1 MKNTSLLKFEF
12 KKLLGHRYLVIFIV
26 SCLIINGVICYL
38 NADRTPE
45 TTYVQQMLSE
55 YEEDAEP
62 FLEAWREI
70 KQIES
75 DYDKLYVAYIK
86 GQIPEEPQLIYPC
99 NYSGKEDLNDDVLL
113 RRLFDCVARE
123 DEYRSEVEQYVNQAK
138 INKDELL
145 YSYGG
150 LDKSSFAYQ
159 KQALIEHGYTQVLE
173 QTQLFPEAGNGWNQ
187 LFAYDAVNIWML
199 LAVIAGTITLV
210 LSEQGNASM
219 ILRCS
224 KKGRFHTAFAKSMAL
239 LSWVFIV
246 LFLFTATTMLAILFK
261 SGGYSSL
268 TNSIAI
274 FEEYTAIPIALTVGE
289 FLGLT
294 LAVRFLAL
302 CAVGVVCACICIWL
316 RSISLSFAT
325 TITAVGIQY
334 VMFLFGQ
341 TESIQYLNIVGAM
354 SLSSTL
360 STFRCASLFGYAIEF
375 LPLLLFCGLAVA
387 IIGSITFQYLFCNIR
402 LSISRRGLLTQVK
415 RTLVTQIELFQSKF
429 TSKSTTR
436 KRHLFSA
443 NLFAYEWRKAFTSRG
458 VLLLLFL
465 AVVFKLSAAYV
476 QFDSQNTYSLMLYSR
491 YIDEVQGEQTDEKR
505 EYIESELKR
514 IESILDEF
522 PQKKQEFYSGNLSYD
537 QYSMVLEEYN
547 LASSS
552 EEVAERVMFHS
563 EYLDWLADHRNVNAH
578 YLYDIDWIRLFEVG
592 SDVILIALL
601 AYLSAGVFSDEYT
614 KLSGEGNRMLM
625 ISATKKGRTNL
636 YRHKLSF
643 SLLISLIITL
653 LFNSVDGLCIVQN
666 FNLPNGESPLLSLE
680 RFGDIEYS
688 GSIYQFITT
697 TWVIQLFVALI
708 VAGIVALLGA
718 LIKNKLYTLLSSF
731 SLLFIPYLF
740 KKIGLSQFAYFDIS
754 NGFDAEQLWLLA
766 SKQDVLKDYT
776 YILLYFIVLLSIFAA
791 LLLITYRRA
800 HKNKS

>member
-38 NADRTPE
+38 NADRAPE

-55 YEEDAEP
+55 YEKDEEP

-145 YSYGG
+145 SSYGG

-289 FLGLT
+289 FWGLT

-325 TITAVGIQY
+325 MITAIGIQY

-341 TESIQYLNIVGAM
+341 TESIQYLNIVGTM

-360 STFRCASLFGYAIEF
+360 SSFRCASLFGYAIEF

-443 NLFAYEWRKAFTSRG
+443 NLFAYEWRKAFISRG

-476 QFDSQNTYSLMLYSR
+476 QFDSQNTYSLMLYSH

-505 EYIESELKR
+505 EYIEAEIKR
-514 IESILDEF
+514 IDTILDKF

-552 EEVAERVMFHS
+552 EEVAERVMTHS
-563 EYLDWLADHRNVNAH
+563 EYLDWLANYRNVNAC
-578 YLYDIDWIRLFEVG
+578 YLYDIDWLRLFETG
-592 SDVILIALL
+592 ADIILIALL

-625 ISATKKGRTNL
+625 ISATKKGRTDL

-653 LFNSVDGLCIVQN
+653 LYNVIDGWCIVRN
-666 FNLPNGESPLLSLE
+666 FKLPNGESPLLSLE
-680 RFGDIEYS
+680 RFGGIEYS
-688 GSIYQFITT
+688 GSIHQFIAT
-697 TWVIQLFVALI
+697 TWIIQLFVALV
-708 VAGIVALLGA
+708 VAGIVTMLGA

>member
-1 MKNTSLLKFEF
+1 
-12 KKLLGHRYLVIFIV
+12 
-26 SCLIINGVICYL
+26 
-38 NADRTPE
+38 
-45 TTYVQQMLSE
+45 
-55 YEEDAEP
+55 
-62 FLEAWREI
+62 
-70 KQIES
+70 
-75 DYDKLYVAYIK
+75 
-86 GQIPEEPQLIYPC
+86 
-99 NYSGKEDLNDDVLL
+99 
-113 RRLFDCVARE
+113 
-123 DEYRSEVEQYVNQAK
+123 
-138 INKDELL
+138 
-145 YSYGG
+145 
-150 LDKSSFAYQ
+150 
-159 KQALIEHGYTQVLE
+159 
-173 QTQLFPEAGNGWNQ
+173 
-187 LFAYDAVNIWML
+187 
-199 LAVIAGTITLV
+199 
-210 LSEQGNASM
+210 M

-239 LSWVFIV
+239 LSWIFIV

-294 LAVRFLAL
+294 LAVRFLTL
-302 CAVGVVCACICIWL
+302 CAVGVVCACVCILL
-316 RSISLSFAT
+316 RSISLSFAAM
-325 TITAVGIQY
+325 ITATGIQY

-341 TESIQYLNIVGAM
+341 TDGFKYLNIVGAM

-360 STFRCASLFGYAIEF
+360 STFRCASFFGYAIEY
-375 LPLLLFCGLAVA
+375 LPLMLACGLAFA
-387 IIGSITFQYLFCNIR
+387 IIGTTAFQYLFCTTR
-402 LSISRRGLLTQVK
+402 LGISRRGLLTRVIRALAAQRQAHTK
-415 RTLVTQIELFQSKF
+415 ISSRRIN
-429 TSKSTTR
+429 R
-436 KRHLFSA
+436 KRRLFST

-458 VLLLLFL
+458 VLLLLLL
-465 AVVFKLSAAYV
+465 AAICKLSVAYV

-505 EYIESELKR
+505 EYIEGEIKR

-537 QYSMVLEEYN
+537 QYRKVLEDYN

-563 EYLDWLADHRNVNAH
+563 EYLDWLANHRNVNAC
-578 YLYDIDWIRLFEVG
+578 YLYDIDWLRLFETG

-643 SLLISLIITL
+643 SLLISLIIML

-666 FNLPNGESPLLSLE
+666 FYLPNGESPLLSLE

-731 SLLFIPYLF
+731 SLLFVPLLF
-740 KKIGLSQFAYFDIS
+740 KKIGLVQFAHYDIT

-766 SKQDVLKDYT
+766 SKQDVWKDYI
-776 YILLYFIVLLSIFAA
+776 YILLYFIGILTIFTVLSFV
-791 LLLITYRRA
+791 TY
-800 HKNKS
+800 HKARTNKV